1 MFARY
6 VWIIAPLFA
15 AGCGGINI
23 LPEPFTR
30 ERVDGKIPVKV
41 ELIRKQVRAELDGV
55 PEGEAEVLRWQAIE
69 KDYNECRLSSARAT
83 KSEAE
88 EVFAVCMSR
97 RDYVYMLPIDAEQ
110 FHNDIFFEL
119 RKEKEESE
127 RLAEERRI
135 AAEKKRE
142 EERIAREK
150 KREEERIAREK
161 KAEEE
166 RIVAAA
172 KAEHEN
178 NLKVYARDG
187 ELLKVRRLLSLG
199 INPNAVGDE
208 GVTALIFAAFNN
220 GNAEVVKAL
229 LSAGADPNAAADDGV
244 TALMIAAEEG
254 NSEIAKVLLVGG
266 ANPNMANNND
276 WTALIAAARVKGNAE
291 VVKMLLAVGADVNAV
306 DNVGST
312 ALRFAAEEG
321 NSEIV
326 KILLS
331 AGANP
336 NAAADD
342 GSTALMYAAWKGHA
356 EVAKMLLS
364 AGANPNAV
372 RDNGVVAL
380 MQAAQYG
387 HSEIAKMLLSAGAN
401 PNAVDKSGHIT
412 ALMTATAL
420 GHAEF
425 IKILIAGGAEVN
437 QRTLDGVT
445 ALDLAKVRG
454 FSEIER
460 ILLSPE
466 RYRNYDIRPST
477 PIANSDAIKSP
488 QTANPAESVFAKVW
502 QSIVVVK
509 SGERQGSG
517 VIVRPNVVATNCHI
531 FDGGEIAVYK
541 HNNRRAST
549 DTIYAAS
556 VMKRD
561 DYRDFCLLRVRNL
574 NGAAAQIRRYDNLG
588 IGENVYAVGSPR
600 GLDLSLS
607 AGLISQLRQ
616 SADRRW
622 IQTDA
627 AISPG
632 SSGGGL
638 FDSSGNLI
646 GITTEK
652 ITDENVEGIAFAIPA
667 DLAVGY

>member
-6 VWIIAPLFA
+6 VWIIAFVFLG
-15 AGCGGINI
+15 GCGGGINI

-30 ERVDGKIPVKV
+30 ERADGKIPVKV
-41 ELIRKQVRAELDGV
+41 ELIREQVRKELDGM

-161 KAEEE
+161 KAVEE
-166 RIVAAA
+166 RIAAA
-172 KAEHEN
+172 KKAMQDN
-178 NLKVYARDG
+178 KDLQLLLWASDG
-187 ELLKVRRLLSLG
+187 DISE
-199 INPNAVGDE
+199 
-208 GVTALIFAAFNN
+208 
-220 GNAEVVKAL
+220 VKAWL
-229 LSAGADPNAAADDGV
+229 AD
-244 TALMIAAEEG
+244 
-254 NSEIAKVLLVGG
+254 
-266 ANPNMANNND
+266 
-276 WTALIAAARVKGNAE
+276 
-291 VVKMLLAVGADVNAV
+291 
-306 DNVGST
+306 
-312 ALRFAAEEG
+312 
-321 NSEIV
+321 
-326 KILLS
+326 
-331 AGANP
+331 GANP
-336 NAAADD
+336 NAADDD
-342 GSTALMYAAWKGHA
+342 GRTALIYAAYKGHAEVAKVLLDGGAHPNAAGDDGWTALMEATKHGHA
-356 EVAKMLLS
+356 EVAKMLIA
-364 AGANPNAV
+364 AGANPDAV
-372 RDNGVVAL
+372 DKSGYTALIIATLLEYAEIVKVLLDGGAVYLNTARAKDDGRTALIYAARD
-380 MQAAQYG
+380 G
-387 HSEIAKMLLSAGAN
+387 HTEIAKMLLDGGAKPNKAMDGGYTALMVAAVAGHAEVAKVLLLAGGH
-401 PNAVDKSGHIT
+401 PNAVDNNGRT
-412 ALMTATAL
+412 ALMGAAFF
-420 GHAEF
+420 GHTE
-425 IKILIAGGAEVN
+425 IVKILIAGGAEVN
-437 QRTLDGVT
+437 QRTPKGNT
-445 ALDLAKVRG
+445 ALSIAKYNG

-477 PIANSDAIKSP
+477 SIANSDAIKSP
-488 QTANPAESVFAKVW
+488 QTTNLGESVFAKVW
-502 QSIVVVK
+502 RSIVVVK

-517 VIVRPNVVATNCHI
+517 VIISPNTIATNCHVL
-531 FDGGEIAVYK
+531 GGGKVIVYK

-549 DTIYAAS
+549 DTLYSAS
-556 VMKRD
+556 VIKRD
-561 DYRDFCLLRVRNL
+561 DYRDFCILRAQNL
-574 NGAAAQIRRYDNLG
+574 NGIPAKIRKYDSLN
-588 IGENVYAVGSPR
+588 IGENVYAVGSPQ

-607 AGLISQLRQ
+607 TGVISQLRQ